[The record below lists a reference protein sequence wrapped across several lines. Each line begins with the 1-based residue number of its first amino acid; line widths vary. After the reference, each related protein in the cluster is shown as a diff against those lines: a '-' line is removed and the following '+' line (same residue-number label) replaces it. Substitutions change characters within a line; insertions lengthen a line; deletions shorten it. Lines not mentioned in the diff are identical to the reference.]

1 MLSGV
6 LLGRVL
12 GVKDVGGWGW
22 GRSHVRVL
30 ERAVWGADCEGE
42 GDGDAVRG
50 GAENAISDCCVCEI
64 VGANGVVSG
73 DGDGVGI
80 PYRWCSHDV

>member
-12 GVKDVGGWGW
+12 GLKDVGGWGW

-50 GAENAISDCCVCEI
+50 GAENATWNCGVCEV
-64 VGANGVVSG
+64 VGANGVVA
-73 DGDGVGI
+73 GDGVGV
-80 PYRWCSHDV
+80 PLPLV

>member
-12 GVKDVGGWGW
+12 GVKDGW

-30 ERAVWGADCEGE
+30 EQA
-42 GDGDAVRG
+42 
-50 GAENAISDCCVCEI
+50 
-64 VGANGVVSG
+64 VSG
-73 DGDGVGI
+73 G
-80 PYRWCSHDV
+80 